1 MGDANLEEVYKLYF
15 GDVYLFAL
23 KLSKNEVIAEDITS
37 ETFMKAM
44 AAMDQFEG
52 KCDIR
57 VWLCQ
62 IAKNSYLHYLEKKSN
77 RDVPIDEI
85 AVADP
90 FDMEQAFTQSETAA
104 QIYAIVHALNE
115 PYKEVFYLRTF
126 CDLSFQQIGRIFQ
139 KSDNWA
145 CVTYHRAK
153 AKIQQRLEDDE
164 WTFHVKS

>member
-1 MGDANLEEVYKLYF
+1 
-15 GDVYLFAL
+15 
-23 KLSKNEVIAEDITS
+23 
-37 ETFMKAM
+37 MKAM

-126 CDLSFQQIGRIFQ
+126 LRPELSANRPDIP

-153 AKIQQRLEDDE
+153 AKIQKRMEDDE

>member
-77 RDVPIDEI
+77 RD
-85 AVADP
+85 
-90 FDMEQAFTQSETAA
+90 
-104 QIYAIVHALNE
+104 
-115 PYKEVFYLRTF
+115 
-126 CDLSFQQIGRIFQ
+126 
-139 KSDNWA
+139 
-145 CVTYHRAK
+145 
-153 AKIQQRLEDDE
+153 ED
-164 WTFHVKS
+164 

>member
-37 ETFMKAM
+37 
-44 AAMDQFEG
+44 
-52 KCDIR
+52 
-57 VWLCQ
+57 
-62 IAKNSYLHYLEKKSN
+62 
-77 RDVPIDEI
+77 
-85 AVADP
+85 VADP
-90 FDMEQAFTQSETAA
+90 FDMEQVFTQSETAA

-153 AKIQQRLEDDE
+153 AKIQKRMEDDE
-164 WTFHVKS
+164 LTFHVKS